1 MSNRSP
7 GPIGQS
13 QEVYSRK
20 HMPNGIDGLH
30 LVWTDAAT
38 VTVQIGTCR
47 DSTDSFDMELVS
59 TQAVAISSSGAGGLD
74 TGSESSGT
82 ATWYY
87 VYLIQGTPGTSA
99 VLSTNASNPTLP
111 AGYKYY
117 RRIGAVMNWTDND
130 IQKFTMTGKGRT
142 RTTWWNELPANFQ
155 KALDNGVSNGSWAEV
170 SVANFVSPKASEM
183 YLRATASAGTTNN
196 NRVKAKDYSPAG
208 ASGTNTTQ
216 MIVAQNYNAYNVMW
230 LLCDTNKAFEHYA
243 DNSACRLTVSIRAY
257 REIL

>member
-1 MSNRSP
+1 MRSREP
-7 GPIGQS
+7 GR
-13 QEVYSRK
+13 SRK
-20 HMPNGIDGLH
+20 NSARRFAAGGIDGLH
-30 LVWTDAAT
+30 LVWTDAST
-38 VTVQIGTCR
+38 VTVQVGECR
-47 DSTDSFDMELVS
+47 DSTDSYDMELTS
-59 TQAVAISSSGAGGLD
+59 TQAVAIGSSGAAGLD

-87 VYLIQGTPGTSA
+87 VYLIAGDAGTSA
-99 VLSTNASNPTLP
+99 VFSTNASAPTLP
-111 AGYKYY
+111 TGYQYY

-230 LLCDTNKAFEHYA
+230 LLCDTDKAFEHYA